1 MIRVIIKKEPAK
13 HVCSCGKSYTHHSS
27 YYRHKTKCSFD
38 ENVEEK
44 PDTTQQEEKPDTTQ
58 QEAKTDTTHG
68 SEVTHVTRVAEI
80 PSESE
85 LIRELLNTNREL
97 MRENKQLVKQIVDIV
112 PRIGDTNTNCT
123 NNNFNVTLYLNENCK
138 TALSVQDFAK
148 GLQSITDMDTLS
160 TDPQKLITAI
170 TKKLTT
176 MTQVERP
183 FQSYEEKLYI
193 KDCVQ
198 GWEDDATGKCV
209 DIVHREVG
217 KIDLNRI
224 AMKYP
229 NWRDSGHRDSAK
241 YAEEVAA
248 ATGDLKDKHKKQA
261 VRSISK
267 ACEVVPDGGFNV
279 ST

>member
-1 MIRVIIKKEPAK
+1 MIHVALKEEPAK

-27 YYRHKTKCSFD
+27 YYRHKAKCSFD
-38 ENVEEK
+38 KKPETTEQEAEAEVETEVE
-44 PDTTQQEEKPDTTQ
+44 TTQELKVCTTTKVADT
-58 QEAKTDTTHG
+58 
-68 SEVTHVTRVAEI
+68 

-85 LIRELLNTNREL
+85 LIRELLNANKEL
-97 MRENKQLVKQIVDIV
+97 MNENKQLVKQIVDIV
-112 PRIGDTNTNCT
+112 PRIGDTNTNCN
-123 NNNFNVTLYLNENCK
+123 NNNFNITLYLNENCK
-138 TALSVQDFAK
+138 AALSVQDFAK

-160 TDPQKLITAI
+160 TNPQKLITAI
-170 TKKLTT
+170 TEKLTT

-217 KIDLNRI
+217 KIDFNRI

-248 ATGDLKDKHKKQA
+248 ATSDLKEKHKKQA
-261 VRSISK
+261 VKSISK
-267 ACEVVPDGGFNV
+267 ACEVVPDDGVN
-279 ST
+279 TTT